1 MPETVTLLLVDDQKL
16 LREGTRALLNMK
28 DDLTIVGEAGDGR
41 EAVDLYF
48 RLRPDVVLMD
58 VQMPKINGVEA
69 TRRIRERDA
78 CAKVILLTTFDDDA
92 YIFEGVR
99 VGAMGYLLKTLSA
112 EELVSAVR
120 AVHRG
125 GAFIEPTVARKLLAK
140 LTSMLSTYAAADL
153 VEPLSE
159 RELEILCLI
168 ADGLSN
174 RKIAAHLNLAEGT
187 VKNYVS
193 SLLRKLNVQDRTQA
207 ALFYRHLRL
216 SNAHAYAI
224 NSG

>member
-16 LREGTRALLNMK
+16 LREGTRTLLNMK

-58 VQMPKINGVEA
+58 VQMPKINGIEA

-125 GAFIEPTVARKLLAK
+125 GAFIEPTVARKVLAK
-140 LTSMLSTYAAADL
+140 LTSMLSNSAAANL
-153 VEPLSE
+153 TEPLSE
-159 RELEILCLI
+159 REREILCLI

-193 SLLRKLNVQDRTQA
+193 SLIGKLNVQDRTQA
-207 ALFYRHLRL
+207 ALRFRKLGPCNDH
-216 SNAHAYAI
+216 I
-224 NSG
+224 NS